1 MLNVIVRNQGGGPSS
16 LTTLSFHR
24 STDADVTPDDTEV
37 GAVQIYGL
45 DASGSG
51 AESLVTQAPS
61 APGTYHYGVCVE
73 PLPSE
78 VDVTNNCSGPVAVT
92 VALPPSDLL
101 VDQLAV
107 SDSSPMADQ
116 SLTLN
121 VVVRN
126 QGDGTSGPTTLS
138 YHRSSDSTITPD
150 DPEVG
155 TVQIS
160 GLDAS
165 GSRAESLVTQAPSAP
180 GTYYYGVCVGPLSSE
195 SDTTNN
201 CSAALAIRVR
211 PPQPDMEVGVLTVSD
226 SGPMANQYLEL
237 SVSVRN
243 EGGEPSSPTTLRYY
257 RSTDATVTADDAEVG
272 RDHVSRLTVSGSSAE
287 SVLTHAPTEPGT
299 YHYGVCVDPAP
310 GETNMANNCSTGVAV
325 TVSPFSM
332 ERLPW
337 VQDGL
342 TGNETSVYDYI
353 RDVAQIDRAMAQRIA
368 GAPWLSD
375 GVNDDELQ
383 AVVELRGA
391 ASRWPEVAPLLATI
405 PDQTGDLMQ
414 DTLFSLLLAIEPYP
428 VRFEWLLSQPWVQD
442 GLTAEEAALIVT
454 LRRAVASQEFFE
466 DLAQNGQVWS
476 ETISLPLAG
485 EVDLFAVGRS
495 AFWMQSALESAALA
509 AQQSENLLQ
518 TPWPKSDVIM
528 LVETEHH
535 GSSFR
540 GLGLNYGTHTLL
552 KRPSNFLVYHELAHF
567 YYSSSLLSGTHTP
580 NWLTEGAANFM
591 AHYTALKAA
600 GGEISFRAAALALKV
615 QSGGDCDPF
624 GVTNIQGWTDS
635 GLSLIGD
642 DGKARRCP
650 YRLGTHFLAQ
660 LHDALGHDAVAAAL
674 RELYETREPYTW
686 TTEDKIYQTFL
697 SNTPPARQDEF
708 RFLYHCL
715 HGRPIPGYTAPPRAA
730 PSSEVRNALVAV
742 YNATNGPGWKNSE
755 NWLSDAPLDEW
766 HGVIADC
773 DGSVVAL
780 DLSENQLSGPI
791 PSELGNLSGL
801 GYLDLS
807 GNELSGEI
815 PEELGKLADLAHL
828 DLSENRLTGEVP
840 AWLGALSGLSYLS
853 LAGNQLG
860 GEIPP
865 ELGQLSGLSGPIP
878 RELGK
883 FTGLGYLDLSNNQLS
898 GPIPPELGQ
907 FSGLGFLDLSENQL
921 TGAIPPDLGD
931 LSNLRELHLNEN
943 QLSGEIPGGLGKLA
957 NLERLVLWGN
967 QLNGE
972 IPASLGALS
981 RLSFLS
987 LGGNQLSGLIPLE
1000 LGYLPNLEELY
1011 LYENRLS
1018 GPIPPELGNLAGL
1031 DSLLLSGNQ
1040 ISGCIPA
1047 ALQSVPGHDFDDVA
1061 LPFCNG

>member
-1 MLNVIVRNQGGGPSS
+1 MLNVIVRNQGGGSSS

-180 GTYYYGVCVGPLSSE
+180 GTYYYGVCVDPVSGE

-353 RDVAQIDRAMAQRIA
+353 RDVAQIDRAMAQRLA
-368 GAPWLSD
+368 GAPWVSD
-375 GVNDDELQ
+375 GVDEDELPT
-383 AVVELRGA
+383 VLELRSLA
-391 ASRWPEVAPLLATI
+391 TSWLEVAALVTTI
-405 PDQTGDLMQ
+405 PDQTGGLMQ
-414 DTLFSLLLAIEPYP
+414 DILSSLIRIRPYP
-428 VRFEWLLSQPWVQD
+428 EYEWLLSQPWVQD

-454 LRRAVASQEFFE
+454 LRSARSSQEFFE

-495 AFWMQSALESAALA
+495 RFWLQSALDAAAVA
-509 AQQSENLLQ
+509 AEQSENLLE

-528 LVETEHH
+528 LVETEDH
-535 GSSFR
+535 GSTFR
-540 GLGLNYGTHTLL
+540 GLALNHGTYVMLR
-552 KRPSNFLVYHELAHF
+552 RPSNPTIYHELAHF
-567 YYSSSLLSGTHTP
+567 YYSSSLFRGTHTP
-580 NWLTEGAANFM
+580 RWLTEGTANFM

-600 GGEISFRAAALALKV
+600 GGETSFRAAHLALK
-615 QSGGDCDPF
+615 GPIAEECDPL
-624 GVTNIQGWTDS
+624 GVMNIQGWTDS
-635 GLSLIGD
+635 GLGLIRN
-642 DGKARRCP
+642 DGTVRRCP
-650 YRLGTHFLAQ
+650 YWLGTHFLAR
-660 LHDALGHDAVAAAL
+660 LHHALGHDAVASAL
-674 RELYETREPYTW
+674 QELYETREPFTR
-686 TTEDKIYQTFL
+686 TTEEKIYQTFL
-697 SNTPPARQDEF
+697 RNTPPARKDEF
-708 RFLYHCL
+708 RLLYHCL
-715 HGRPIPGYTAPPRAA
+715 HGRPIAGYTAAPRAA
-730 PSSEVRNALVAV
+730 PSSDVRDALVAV
-742 YNATNGPGWKNSE
+742 YNATNGPGWGNSE

-766 HGVIADC
+766 HGVVADC
-773 DGSVVAL
+773 DGSVIAL
-780 DLSENQLSGPI
+780 DLSENRLNGPI
-791 PSELGNLSGL
+791 PPELGNLSGL
-801 GYLDLS
+801 GFLDLS
-807 GNELSGEI
+807 GNQLSGEI
-815 PEELGKLADLAHL
+815 PEALGKLADLVRL
-828 DLSENRLTGEVP
+828 DLSENRLTGVIP

-853 LAGNQLG
+853 LGDNQLG

-865 ELGQLSGLSGPIP
+865 ELGQLSGLSGLVLP
-878 RELGK
+878 EMGQGS
-883 FTGLGYLDLSNNQLS
+883 GLGYLDLSKNQLS

-907 FSGLGFLDLSENQL
+907 FSGLGYLDLSVNQL
-921 TGAIPPDLGD
+921 SGPIPPQLGD
-931 LSNLRELHLNEN
+931 LSNLEELYLNEN

-957 NLERLVLWGN
+957 NLERLLLWGN
-967 QLNGE
+967 QLTGE
-972 IPASLGALS
+972 IPAWLGALS
-981 RLSFLS
+981 SLSHVSLGANRLS
-987 LGGNQLSGLIPLE
+987 GPIPPE
-1000 LGYLPNLEELY
+1000 LGDLPNLEELY

-1018 GPIPPELGNLAGL
+1018 GPIPTELGNLAGL
-1031 DSLLLSGNQ
+1031 DSLHLSGNQ

-1047 ALQSVPGHDFDDVA
+1047 ALKSVPRHDFDDVA